1 VSSEFHLGPWLVQP
15 GQSTIS
21 GNGKTTRL
29 EPKIVAVLVCLAEH
43 TGETVSKEQLLR
55 RVWGD
60 TFVTD
65 DVLTRCISELRKVLE
80 DDPKE
85 PKVIQTIP
93 RKGYRLVPQVRPVKK
108 RTLRPYL
115 IGSLVLLATLT
126 MAMAYRRLRN
136 HPSSIHSLAVLPLKN
151 LSGDPTQ
158 EYLADGMTEALIGSL
173 SKIRDL
179 RVISRTSAMH
189 FKDTQLSL
197 PEIASALRVDA
208 IVEGSVIREGNRIR
222 VSAQL
227 IRGAT
232 DDHFWSETY
241 DRDLRDV
248 LALESEVAQSI
259 AAKVEVTVTGPEHE
273 MLTAVRSVSPEV
285 YENYLRGQFA
295 LDRGNSRAEF
305 EESIGY
311 FEEAIKRDS
320 KFAPAYVGLAN
331 AYSEL
336 STIFI
341 GAAPETVRP
350 KAMTAIRKALEL
362 DPESVDAHLL
372 LADMERSQWQW
383 AEAEAE
389 YRRVLGLSPNNA
401 DAQAGLSA
409 WLLSQGRTEE
419 ALAVARRGRELDP
432 FVVSGTYIGWILF
445 SAHRYDEALREL
457 HSVLAVRP
465 DDVPALWNLGYALI
479 ANGQPEKAIPVL
491 EKAVSLSDRPGV
503 IGVLIR
509 AYAHA
514 GRRADALRLLAEL
527 KRRKQAGY
535 VPAGAFV
542 NAYLGL
548 GENDQALAWLEQ
560 AYTEHSNLL
569 QSIKVHPFFDPIRQD
584 PRFKGLVRR
593 IGLD

>member
-1 VSSEFHLGPWLVQP
+1 
-15 GQSTIS
+15 
-21 GNGKTTRL
+21 
-29 EPKIVAVLVCLAEH
+29 VLVCLAEH
-43 TGETVSKEQLLR
+43 AGETVSKDQLLR

-65 DVLTRCISELRKVLE
+65 DVLTRCVSELRKVLE

-93 RKGYRLVPQVRPVKK
+93 RKGYRLVPQVGPVKK
-108 RTLRPYL
+108 KTLRRYL
-115 IGSLVLLATLT
+115 IGSLVLLATLVV
-126 MAMAYRRLRN
+126 AISYARFRN
-136 HPSSIHSLAVLPLKN
+136 HPSAIHSLAVLPLKN

-158 EYLADGMTEALIGSL
+158 EYLADGLTEALIGRL
-173 SKIRDL
+173 SRIRDL
-179 RVISRTSAMH
+179 RVISRTSAMQ
-189 FKDTQLSL
+189 FKDTQLSV
-197 PEIASALRVDA
+197 PEIANTLRVDA
-208 IVEGSVIREGNRIR
+208 VVEGSVVREGSRIR

-259 AAKVEVTVTGPEHE
+259 AAKVEVTVTGNEHE
-273 MLTAVRSVSPEV
+273 RLTAVRSTSPEV
-285 YENYLRGQFA
+285 YESYLQGQFA
-295 LDRGNSRAEF
+295 IDNSNTRAEI
-305 EESIGY
+305 EKSIGY
-311 FEEAIKRDS
+311 FEDAIKRDS
-320 KFAPAYVGLAN
+320 NFAPAYVGLAE

-336 STIFI
+336 STIFV
-341 GAAPETVRP
+341 GAPLETVRP
-350 KAMTAIRKALEL
+350 KAMTAIRRALEL
-362 DPESVDAHLL
+362 DPESVEAHLV

-389 YRRVLGLSPNNA
+389 YRRALGLSPNNA
-401 DAQAGLSA
+401 LAQSGLA
-409 WLLSQGRTEE
+409 DWLLSQGRTEE
-419 ALAVARRGRELDP
+419 ALAVAQRGRELDP
-432 FVVSGTYIGWILF
+432 LVVSGTYIGWILF
-445 SAHRYDEALREL
+445 SARRYDEAVREL

-465 DDVPALWNLGYALI
+465 DDVLALWNLGYSLI

-548 GENDQALAWLEQ
+548 GENDEALAWFEQ

-569 QSIKVHPFFDPIRQD
+569 QSIKVHPFFDPIRAD
-584 PRFKGLVRR
+584 PRFKELVRR
-593 IGLD
+593 VGLD